1 MIIVDTSIWIDVLK
15 DKTGT
20 NVTKFRKRVEG
31 EVIVFNR
38 FVQLELLQG
47 AKNETEW
54 KNLYDYLETQY
65 YLETKENTWSQA
77 AKIYYDLRKT
87 GITIRSSIDCCIAQI
102 AIENQALLLH
112 KDKDFTEIAKIR
124 PLMNELFRF

>member
-20 NVTKFRKRVEG
+20 LVDKFRKRVDG
-31 EVIVFNR
+31 EIIVFNR

-47 AKNETEW
+47 AKNEIEW
-54 KNLYDYLETQY
+54 KNLNDYLETQY

-102 AIENQALLLH
+102 AIENQTLLLH
-112 KDKDFTEIAKIR
+112 KDKDFSEVAKIR
-124 PLMNELFRF
+124 PFLNEFFRF

>member
-1 MIIVDTSIWIDVLK
+1 MIMVDTSIWIDVLK

-20 NVTKFRKRVEG
+20 LVAEFRKRIEG

-47 AKNETEW
+47 VKNEIEW
-54 KNLYDYLETQY
+54 KNLNDYLETQY
-65 YLETKENTWSQA
+65 YLETKDSTWSQA

-102 AIENQALLLH
+102 AIENQVLMLH
-112 KDKDFTEIAKIR
+112 KDKDFSDIAQIR
-124 PLMNELFRF
+124 PLMNEFFRL